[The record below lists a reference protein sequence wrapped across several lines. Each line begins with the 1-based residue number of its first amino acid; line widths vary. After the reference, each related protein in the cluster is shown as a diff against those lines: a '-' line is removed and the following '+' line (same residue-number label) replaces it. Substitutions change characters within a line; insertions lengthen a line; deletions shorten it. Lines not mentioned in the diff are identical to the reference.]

1 MPSPRRTNHAGLYLR
16 GRARRDGPLWSPAG
30 KGAVVTGFRDI
41 RPPSMLTRAPRGE
54 SFAK

>member
-30 KGAVVTGFRDI
+30 KGAVVPGFRDI